1 MISKTVQKFLESH
14 NCTYLYLLLAGE
26 ELERLSKL
34 PYNMKR
40 ELPGKITTVALEH
53 VATGNIPDYFIPE
66 EEKPEGKIT
75 DIIDE

>member
-1 MISKTVQKFLESH
+1 MISKIVQKFLENN
-14 NCTYLYLLLAGE
+14 NCTYLYLLLASE

-34 PYNMKR
+34 PYNIKK
-40 ELPGKITTVALEH
+40 ELPGKPTTVALEH
-53 VATGNIPDYFIPE
+53 VATGNIPDYFVSE

>member
-1 MISKTVQKFLESH
+1 MISKTVQKFIETH
-14 NCTYLYLLLAGE
+14 NCTYLYLVLASE
-26 ELERLSKL
+26 ELKRLLKL
-34 PYNMKR
+34 PYSVKK

-53 VATGNIPDYFIPE
+53 VATGNIPDYFISE